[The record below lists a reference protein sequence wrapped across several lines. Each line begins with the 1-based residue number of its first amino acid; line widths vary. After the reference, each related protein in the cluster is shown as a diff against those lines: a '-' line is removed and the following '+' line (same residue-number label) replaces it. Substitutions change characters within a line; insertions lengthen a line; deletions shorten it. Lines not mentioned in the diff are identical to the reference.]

1 MKMKDIFLAGTLICI
16 LFIMGTTAFAAG
28 DGTEKVSEAEIKSS
42 LESTEEVLG
51 VNDLLRTEEDVQ
63 YYAYLDLNSA
73 DPSLASVILKA
84 REKIIFRQSWVADG
98 LQGFAYNSAENKVEE
113 VPQFS
118 ELFPED
124 WSIPVL
130 PTGVDL
136 SYYGK

>member
-63 YYAYLDLNSA
+63 YYAY
-73 DPSLASVILKA
+73 
-84 REKIIFRQSWVADG
+84 
-98 LQGFAYNSAENKVEE
+98 
-113 VPQFS
+113 
-118 ELFPED
+118 
-124 WSIPVL
+124 
-130 PTGVDL
+130 
-136 SYYGK
+136 